1 MMWSVTKEMYPQSLA
16 AAAWVP
22 GMSAELGSGQ
32 TLPILL
38 SHQSDYGLTNR
49 HLPGFMSVTG
59 RWTISSL
66 PQGLQDLLAF
76 PIALMI
82 LALRLRHGLHRRDPR
97 CRWAVAERSRGSHL
111 VFTQCAGEPFL
122 FVAINININRSKGSL

>member
-1 MMWSVTKEMYPQSLA
+1 MVSPPMMWSVTKEMYPQSLA

-59 RWTISSL
+59 RWTVISSL
-66 PQGLQDLLAF
+66 AQGLQDLLAF

-97 CRWAVAERSRGSHL
+97 CRRAVAERSSCSQL
-111 VFTQCAGEPFL
+111 VFTQCAGNRFFL
-122 FVAINININRSKGSL
+122 LQST